1 MLRLSKHH
9 GLGND
14 FLIRLDG
21 DVDGAMSRAI
31 CDRRTGVGADG
42 LISVVAE
49 GGGAGVG
56 QPLRWTLFNAD
67 GSRAESSGNGL
78 RCAAQ
83 AVARARG
90 ITDLDVTFETDAGSR
105 RVQLSGDVATV
116 EMGAVAVLRLGD
128 DDAEVNTGNPHL
140 VLRVPDPAAID
151 LLALGEQ
158 HPDVNVEVIAPGPEP
173 DSLAFR
179 VHERGAGITMACG
192 TGSVAAAAA
201 AHAWG
206 LVGTRVVVHNPGGDV
221 TVELIETTRTESSG
235 RAVDDALLTGET
247 VWVADV
253 EMQWRASEASER

>member
-21 DVDGAMSRAI
+21 DVDAAMARAV

-42 LISVVAE
+42 LISVVD
-49 GGGAGVG
+49 
-56 QPLRWTLFNAD
+56 LRWVLFNAD

-90 ITDLDVTFETDAGSR
+90 VSELDVTFVTDAGPR

-116 EMGAVAVLRLGD
+116 EMGAVTVHRLGD
-128 DDAEVNTGNPHL
+128 DDAEVSTGNPHL
-140 VLRVPDPAAID
+140 VLRVPDPASVD
-151 LLALGEQ
+151 LLALGTA
-158 HPDVNVEVIAPGPEP
+158 HPDVNVEIIAPGPEA

-206 LVGTRVVVHNPGGDV
+206 IVGPRVVVHNPGGDV
-221 TVELIETTRTESSG
+221 TVELK
-235 RAVDDALLTGET
+235 DDSALLTGET
-247 VWVADV
+247 VWIADV
-253 EMQWRASEASER
+253 ELQWPS